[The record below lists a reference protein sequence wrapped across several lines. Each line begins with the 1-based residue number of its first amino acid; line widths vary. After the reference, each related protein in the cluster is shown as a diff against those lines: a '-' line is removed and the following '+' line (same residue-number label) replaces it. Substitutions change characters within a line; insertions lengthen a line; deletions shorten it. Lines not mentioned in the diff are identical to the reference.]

1 MTSLYI
7 EPTLRLEEKP
17 LPLPYSSRRA
27 KFFAVSN
34 STRQGN
40 ISRILID
47 NLQNCILQ
55 TSDVYLNYTVQA
67 DLVST
72 GVNSATPPTD
82 KGLFLEKDVVLTD
95 NAANLLIQK
104 LEIMSNGVSIL
115 SCDNYGEIQTML
127 HVANNGTEQR
137 GLMQVLGGGSRT
149 LGVND
154 NGETGDAI
162 AKNEAQPHLSGTTI
176 RSTYGPMTDTSLTT
190 TTGSTPRIS
199 FSIPILG
206 MLSSSLKN
214 IPLTFLDSALEVQ
227 ITWSN
232 NAQKVFVSK
241 EPVADFQITSASVM
255 KFDDISLDTRLN
267 FYEESSMEVIKKVNN
282 VNSNEPIVYN
292 GIQYKSSLATISKDQ
307 QGSTQKIE
315 TLVPNSRF
323 RCLNSILY
331 GGFPQPNGA
340 NSYLPSLPTNSQQYR
355 VGNMLFPNNPINRLP
370 DVILQTQECFSS
382 CDISLSKTLMTNKQ
396 TSFNS
401 RQADPVVAADYLNPR
416 GVVGVNLQTFSE
428 GGLAGI
434 DSTNL
439 TISSLQGIQGI
450 TATEQ
455 SNSVYCSV
463 ITVAYQL
470 DPNTGRIA
478 VSF

>member
-7 EPTLRLEEKP
+7 EPSLRLEERQ
-17 LPLPYSSRRA
+17 LPLPYSSRRS

-40 ISRILID
+40 ISRILVD

-72 GVNSATPPTD
+72 GANSATPVTD
-82 KGLFLEKDVVLTD
+82 KGLFLEKDVVLGD
-95 NAANLLIQK
+95 NAAQLLIQK
-104 LEIMSNGVSIL
+104 LEILSNGVSIL

-127 HVANNGTEQR
+127 HVANNGSEQR

-162 AKNEAQPHLSGTTI
+162 KKNEAQPHLSGTTI
-176 RSTYGPMTDTSLTT
+176 RSSYGPMTDTSLTT
-190 TTGSTPRIS
+190 TTGTTPRIS

-227 ITWSN
+227 ITWSSSP
-232 NAQKVFVSK
+232 QKVFISK
-241 EPVADFQITSASVM
+241 EPVADFQITSASTM
-255 KFDDISLDTRLN
+255 TFDDVSLDCRLN
-267 FYEESSMEVIKKVNN
+267 FYEESSMDVIKKVNN
-282 VNSNEPIVYN
+282 VNGNEPIVYN

-307 QGSTQKIE
+307 QATTQRIE

-331 GGFPQPNGA
+331 GGYPQPDGA
-340 NSYLPSLPTNSQQYR
+340 NSYLPCLPTSSQQYR
-355 VGNMLFPNNPINRLP
+355 VGNTLYPNTPITRMA
-370 DVILQTQECFSS
+370 DVVLQTQECFSS

-396 TSFNS
+396 STFNC
-401 RQADPVVAADYLNPR
+401 RQTDPVIINDYLNHR
-416 GVVGVNLQTFSE
+416 AVCGVNLQTFTE
-428 GGLAGI
+428 GGLSGI

-439 TISSLQGIQGI
+439 TISSLQSI
-450 TATEQ
+450 TGAVAIAQ

-470 DPNTGRIA
+470 DSKTGRIA